1 MRNWRNW
8 PWQKIAAWAVALI
21 IMFQLA
27 ALNDKLT
34 DVLNALNHVEDST
47 HRTAVRL
54 GDTLSV
60 QVVK

>member
-34 DVLNALNHVEDST
+34 DVLNAP
-47 HRTAVRL
+47 
-54 GDTLSV
+54 
-60 QVVK
+60 KPC